1 MNFGNIKKNLLLLL
15 TLSYCGNYLLSDNEV
30 YINQV
35 GATLNLDVEQLGSSN
50 IIGGL
55 DAVSGTMTAFDLNGS
70 TMTVDINQIGSSN
83 QFLGDIFSD
92 DFTGFFE
99 FTGDSNIFNIE
110 VDPTNTYGADDGNF
124 NIQVTGSSNEF
135 DLDVAKNDLASG
147 LDLDWI
153 IQGSNNEFD
162 FEIDYDLGTNFVD
175 VDGSDNT
182 VNFNADGY
190 AEGFFYLDQTGNGR
204 TFNITQ
210 SSTLASDW
218 LKIISDG
225 NSGTVCVIQNDG
237 GTSTSC

>member
-1 MNFGNIKKNLLLLL
+1 MNFGNMINKKLLLLL
-15 TLSYCGNYLLSDNEV
+15 TLTYCGNYLLSDNEV

-124 NIQVTGSSNEF
+124 NIQVT
-135 DLDVAKNDLASG
+135 V
-147 LDLDWI
+147 
-153 IQGSNNEFD
+153 
-162 FEIDYDLGTNFVD
+162 
-175 VDGSDNT
+175 
-182 VNFNADGY
+182 
-190 AEGFFYLDQTGNGR
+190 
-204 TFNITQ
+204 
-210 SSTLASDW
+210 
-218 LKIISDG
+218 
-225 NSGTVCVIQNDG
+225 
-237 GTSTSC
+237 

>member
-1 MNFGNIKKNLLLLL
+1 MLL

-99 FTGDSNIFNIE
+99 FTGDSNTFAMQT
-110 VDPTNTYGADDGNF
+110 DPNNTYGADSSNV
-124 NIQVTGSSNEF
+124 NIQVSGSSNALYVLLKYF
-135 DLDVAKNDLASG
+135 PKLLVISSLMSPS
-147 LDLDWI
+147 
-153 IQGSNNEFD
+153 SNPFC
-162 FEIDYDLGTNFVD
+162 
-175 VDGSDNT
+175 
-182 VNFNADGY
+182 A
-190 AEGFFYLDQTGNGR
+190 
-204 TFNITQ
+204 
-210 SSTLASDW
+210 
-218 LKIISDG
+218 
-225 NSGTVCVIQNDG
+225 
-237 GTSTSC
+237 

>member
-1 MNFGNIKKNLLLLL
+1 MNKKYLSLFFV
-15 TLSYCGNYLLSDNEV
+15 LSYCGNYLLSDNEV
-30 YINQV
+30 YITQV
-35 GATLNLDVEQLGSSN
+35 GATLNADIEQLGSSN

-55 DAVSGTMTAFDLNGS
+55 DAVSGTMTQFDLNGA
-70 TMTVDINQIGSSN
+70 TMTLDINQIGSSN

-99 FTGDSNIFNIE
+99 FTGDSNIFKIE
-110 VDPTNTYGADDGNF
+110 VDPTNTFGADNS
-124 NIQVTGSSNEF
+124 NYNVQVTGSSNEF

-153 IQGSNNEFD
+153 IQGSNNVFD

-182 VNFNADGY
+182 VNFDADGY
-190 AEGFFYLDQTGNGR
+190 AEGFFYLDHTGNSR

-218 LKIISDG
+218 LKINSTG
-225 NSGTVCVIQNDG
+225 NNGTVCVIQNDG